1 MGDIYETARQGIAPP
16 TQAPT
21 QAPTAPQGKAPD
33 AKRAHMILMALL
45 PLAAKQGGQTAVT
58 GLLHGYQQAM
68 ARQQG
73 LARQGMLDDRQL
85 EQQQFTRSIQQGQL
99 DRQYAAEDRMTAR
112 DDQAEADRKL
122 GLQQQFLS
130 KVAESMG
137 REDLTPEEAAAQLA
151 AFQQSAG
158 NYGLQPSQI
167 TAFAPPPSRLEQRRL
182 KGILARVDSAYKDR
196 LAPEDVD
203 KLVPEGAE
211 GQTVGQIRA
220 RLSGL
225 GQQPTGQAPSK
236 ANVGSFEDYVVRR
249 FGSSPTADQV
259 TQARKDYMQADD
271 RPRITVNAG
280 SAPRT
285 DTRVDRIVSSFN
297 SHPLVKEFNEVQA
310 QAAIIDRV
318 VSGPWSGPGDMA
330 TIFAFMKALDP
341 SSVVRETEY
350 ENARKSGNI
359 FAGWAARFNGA
370 INEGGGF
377 LSDRVRRDFL
387 RTIQSRLGVKREQY
401 NNLRKQTSARVDRIR
416 AGAAETGDEALV
428 DYGSAIPETPAA
440 PPPSTG
446 PAIGERR
453 TINGQLGEW
462 DGKGWKAVSAPR
474 PVKSH

>member
-137 REDLTPEEAAAQLA
+137 REDLTPEEASAQLA
-151 AFQQSAG
+151 AFQQMAPR
-158 NYGLQPSQI
+158 YGLQDGAVQSL
-167 TAFAPPPSRLEQRRL
+167 APPTSRLERNKLR
-182 KGILARVDSAYKDR
+182 KILTQVDTAYKDR
-196 LAPEDVD
+196 MAPEDVD
-203 KLVPEGAE
+203 KLVPDGGD

-220 RLSGL
+220 RVSGL
-225 GQQPTGQAPSK
+225 GAQPTGRPKST

-249 FGSSPTADQV
+249 FGAQPTADQI
-259 TQARKDYMQADD
+259 TQARKDYNQSDD
-271 RPRITVNAG
+271 RPRININTG
-280 SAPRT
+280 GGGLPPRT
-285 DTRVDRIVSSFN
+285 QTAVNSIARGWDSLPIV
-297 SHPLVKEFNEVQA
+297 KTVQK
-310 QAAIIDRV
+310 QAEASD
-318 VSGPWSGPGDMA
+318 
-330 TIFAFMKALDP
+330 FAARLDP
-341 SSVVRETEY
+341 NTKNPADDQALIYAFAKAMDPDSVVREGEY
-350 ENARKSGNI
+350 ATVQKYAQSWAESLGFNIARIFSNTTFLTPQARANMKATIRERYQTGLGQYQNVRKSY
-359 FAGWAARFNGA
+359 AGK
-370 INEGGGF
+370 INKLTGLADGEEYLTDYGGGF
-377 LSDRVRRDFL
+377 PAGPASPPPG
-387 RTIQSRLGVKREQY
+387 GV
-401 NNLRKQTSARVDRIR
+401 TTGAPTVR
-416 AGAAETGDEALV
+416 AG
-428 DYGSAIPETPAA
+428 SAY
-440 PPPSTG
+440 
-446 PAIGERR
+446 ERYTSQGGR
-453 TINGQLGEW
+453 
-462 DGKGWKAVSAPR
+462 
-474 PVKSH
+474 